1 MLILSVSRYHCG
13 LLVSHNDGRWDSG
26 VYTNTD
32 FVVHTNKSSQH
43 GQKVCVIVLNQN
55 LKLLLKHKFIIFW
68 QFVKL
73 TVMKGQILCHNR
85 VLLVK

>member
-43 GQKVCVIVLNQN
+43 GQKVCDR
-55 LKLLLKHKFIIFW
+55 LKSKFK
-68 QFVKL
+68 VTL
-73 TVMKGQILCHNR
+73 ET
-85 VLLVK
+85 